1 LQPRCVHT
9 REKPAR
15 CPPGT
20 ASDPGLRV
28 YAASCA
34 SCHGPGGGGG
44 TGPSLRAS
52 PLTRAALAQVITQ
65 GKGAMPAYPD
75 LKPADLDALLTLL
88 EGWQREGQ

>member
-1 LQPRCVHT
+1 M
-9 REKPAR
+9 
-15 CPPGT
+15 
-20 ASDPGLRV
+20 

-52 PLTRAALAQVITQ
+52 TLTRAALSQVITQ
-65 GKGAMPAYPD
+65 GKGAMPASPD
-75 LKPADLDALLTLL
+75 LKPDELAALLNVL